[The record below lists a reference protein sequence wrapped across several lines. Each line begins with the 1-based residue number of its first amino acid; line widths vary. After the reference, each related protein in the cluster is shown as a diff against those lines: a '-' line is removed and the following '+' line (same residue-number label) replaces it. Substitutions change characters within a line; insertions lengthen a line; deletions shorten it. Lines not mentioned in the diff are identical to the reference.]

1 MFALTRVETSSIISL
16 LTSIDPRRACS
27 ASKFE
32 GCLFSG
38 LF

>member
-1 MFALTRVETSSIISL
+1 MLELTIVDTSSIISL
-16 LTSIDPRRACS
+16 LTRIEPNSACS

-32 GCLFSG
+32 GCLFSK